1 MYAIEFFLPD
11 CLPVEALPFWCP
23 LRVPTLCF
31 CFLSVFQAV
40 VDDPVCFFCA
50 VEQFVAALCGF
61 DTSDYDF
68 RRVEN
73 GHGFLSCKFRPLVLD
88 DGERDPAVGVE
99 LSALSLVLVFAHVV
113 GCDIG

>member
-1 MYAIEFFLPD
+1 MFLF
-11 CLPVEALPFWCP
+11 PFSFSGRSRRP
-23 LRVPTLCF
+23 RL
-31 CFLSVFQAV
+31 FL
-40 VDDPVCFFCA
+40 CA

-61 DTSDYDF
+61 DASDYDF

-113 GCDIG
+113 GCDIGQCGSRHVFSLLLLECG

>member
-1 MYAIEFFLPD
+1 M
-11 CLPVEALPFWCP
+11 
-23 LRVPTLCF
+23 
-31 CFLSVFQAV
+31 
-40 VDDPVCFFCA
+40 DDPVCFFCA
-50 VEQFVAALCGF
+50 VEQFVSALRVF
-61 DTSDYDF
+61 DASDYDF

-73 GHGFLSCKFRPLVLD
+73 GHGFLSGEFRPLVLD